1 MVFEYRVEYGGL
13 RVIMAVSY
21 KKLFKLMIDQDV
33 KKKELH
39 EKTGLSYSTLLKL
52 ENGQNVQVSV
62 LERICTVMNC
72 SFDDIVEIVPESN
85 RIHRI

>member
-1 MVFEYRVEYGGL
+1 MG
-13 RVIMAVSY
+13 VSY
-21 KKLFKLMIDQDV
+21 KKLFKLMIDQGV

-62 LERICTVMNC
+62 LERICRAMNC
-72 SFDDIVEIVPESN
+72 TFDGIVEIDPETYTG
-85 RIHRI
+85 R

>member
-1 MVFEYRVEYGGL
+1 MG
-13 RVIMAVSY
+13 VSY
-21 KKLFKLMIDQDV
+21 KKLFKLMIDQGV

-62 LERICTVMNC
+62 LERICRAMNC
-72 SFDDIVEIVPESN
+72 TFDDIAEVDPKTYTG
-85 RIHRI
+85 R

>member
-1 MVFEYRVEYGGL
+1 
-13 RVIMAVSY
+13 MAVSY

-39 EKTGLSYSTLLKL
+39 EKTRLSYSTLLKL

>member
-1 MVFEYRVEYGGL
+1 MG
-13 RVIMAVSY
+13 VSY
-21 KKLFKLMIDQDV
+21 KKLFKLMIDQGV

-62 LERICTVMNC
+62 LERICRAMNC
-72 SFDDIVEIVPESN
+72 TFDDIVEIDPETYTG
-85 RIHRI
+85 R

>member
-1 MVFEYRVEYGGL
+1 MG
-13 RVIMAVSY
+13 VSY
-21 KKLFKLMIDQDV
+21 KKLFKLMIDQGV

-62 LERICTVMNC
+62 LERICRAMNYT
-72 SFDDIVEIVPESN
+72 FDDIAEIDPKTYTG
-85 RIHRI
+85 R